1 MFHNLTSNS
10 GKVYEKE
17 RTFLPKSKKVHFN
30 RNAQWGGYYSF
41 VSQYHYTT
49 VFIICKD
56 ILAILSKEQGIKKA
70 LQCSEARIISNFEF
84 LISNLKNGCSVFQ
97 LSNRV
102 IYLFFGVN
110 FHIFCFIRSV
120 NTEICRVKII
130 DMVTYIP

>member
-49 VFIICKD
+49 LFLFCKG
-56 ILAILSKEQGIKKA
+56 ILAKLSKEQGIKKA
-70 LQCSEARIISNFEF
+70 SQCSEARIISNFEF
-84 LISNLKNGCSVFQ
+84 LISNLKTVAPPFNQATAIF
-97 LSNRV
+97 
-102 IYLFFGVN
+102 IYF
-110 FHIFCFIRSV
+110 SA
-120 NTEICRVKII
+120 
-130 DMVTYIP
+130 